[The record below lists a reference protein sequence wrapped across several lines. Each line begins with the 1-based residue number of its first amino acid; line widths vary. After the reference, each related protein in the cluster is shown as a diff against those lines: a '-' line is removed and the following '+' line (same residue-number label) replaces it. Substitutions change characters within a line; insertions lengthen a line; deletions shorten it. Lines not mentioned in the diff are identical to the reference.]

1 VDISVNVTVP
11 PVIVGYN
18 GTYIERINERENP
31 NAADRAKNPTVWDR
45 LIEECRR
52 YSITIPDRVASM
64 NVVLDLSAE
73 SVHWITNDLALRYP
87 GLRVYQ
93 GHWDVFPGLCAGGTL
108 NDFREF
114 GCFAK
119 SIPLK
124 DPGYYIL
131 TINGMTTG
139 TVVTAPRPIYYADRI
154 GVSALMVALI
164 K

>member
-1 VDISVNVTVP
+1 
-11 PVIVGYN
+11 
-18 GTYIERINERENP
+18 
-31 NAADRAKNPTVWDR
+31 
-45 LIEECRR
+45 
-52 YSITIPDRVASM
+52 
-64 NVVLDLSAE
+64 
-73 SVHWITNDLALRYP
+73 VHSGNWITTDLALRYP

-124 DPGYYIL
+124 DPGYYVL
-131 TINGMTTG
+131 AINGLTTG
-139 TVVTAPRPIYYADRI
+139 TVVTAPRPISYSDRF